1 MAAPTAKGAPA
12 AGGPEGAPPGTAPPG
27 TAPPDGGAVRAKRK
41 GLLVRLTVA
50 PLVLGVVLALLWWH
64 DASGSSAP
72 TDVVLA
78 LMGGA
83 AAYEACATLARA
95 GRRLPV
101 ATVVA
106 ACAALSG
113 LGLVAPHDAAL
124 RGTLRS
130 LVLAGAVVAIFVAHL
145 RTVREGDL
153 DRLLAAFFPVVFV
166 GYCFGLVREVGD
178 GPLGARALA
187 LVIVAAKASDIGGW
201 IVGKTMG
208 RHRMIPS
215 VSPGKTWEG
224 TVGGLLFSAGAGVA
238 VLAATGPLPGLATSS
253 AEAAVLGVLLGA
265 ASILAGLC
273 HSAFK
278 RRCAVKDSS
287 SLLPEMGGI
296 LDMIDSI
303 VLAAPVALL
312 WLTAR

>member
-1 MAAPTAKGAPA
+1 MGAEVVGTPSAPGSPSPAGRGAPS
-12 AGGPEGAPPGTAPPG
+12 GP
-27 TAPPDGGAVRAKRK
+27 DVRARRK

-50 PLVLGVVLALLWWH
+50 PAVLAVVVGLLWWH

-83 AAYEACATLARA
+83 AAYEVCATLARA
-95 GRRLPV
+95 GRRLPT
-101 ATVVA
+101 ATVVVA
-106 ACAALSG
+106 SAALAG

-130 LVLAGAVVAIFVAHL
+130 LVLAGAVVAIFAGHL

-153 DRLLAAFFPVVFV
+153 DRLLASFLPVVFV
-166 GYCFGLVREVGD
+166 GYLFGLVREVGD
-178 GPLGARALA
+178 GPRGARALA
-187 LVIVAAKASDIGGW
+187 LVIVASKASDIGGW
-201 IVGKTMG
+201 VVGKAFG
-208 RHRMIPS
+208 RHKMIPS

-224 TVGGLLFSAGAGVA
+224 TVGGLVFSMAAGVA
-238 VLAATGPLPGLATSS
+238 VLAVTGPLPGLASSS
-253 AEAAVLGVLLGA
+253 APAAALGLLLGA

-287 SLLPEMGGI
+287 ALLPEMGGI

-303 VLAAPVALL
+303 VLAAPAALL
-312 WLTAR
+312 WTLVG

>member
-1 MAAPTAKGAPA
+1 M
-12 AGGPEGAPPGTAPPG
+12 
-27 TAPPDGGAVRAKRK
+27 
-41 GLLVRLTVA
+41 LVRLTVA
-50 PLVLGVVLALLWWH
+50 PAVLAVVVALLWWH

-83 AAYEACATLARA
+83 AAFEMCATLARA

-101 ATVVA
+101 ATVVVA
-106 ACAALSG
+106 SAALAG

-130 LVLAGAVVAIFVAHL
+130 LVLAAAVVAIFAGHL

-153 DRLLAAFFPVVFV
+153 DRLLASFLPVVFV
-166 GYCFGLVREVGD
+166 GYLFGLVREVGD
-178 GPLGARALA
+178 GPRGARALA
-187 LVIVAAKASDIGGW
+187 LVIVASKASDIGGW
-201 IVGKTMG
+201 VVGKALG
-208 RHRMIPS
+208 RHKMLPS

-224 TVGGLLFSAGAGVA
+224 TVGGLVFSMAAGVA
-238 VLAATGPLPGLATSS
+238 VLAVTGPLPGLASS
-253 AEAAVLGVLLGA
+253 SVQAAALGLLLGA
-265 ASILAGLC
+265 ASIVAGLC

-287 SLLPEMGGI
+287 ALLPEMGGI

-312 WLTAR
+312 WTLVG